1 MKNSFMLNTFNSL
14 KDAMV
19 DALKTPD
26 WWVYATLIAIFVLLI
41 TAIIIIVNCAK
52 KSKKEKDAIDASP
65 IETSIEVNT
74 VNEASSI
81 NEKLENDTSAEVK
94 IEKAST
100 KTTRTQKS
108 STSKT
113 STNSASKMDETKKE
127 ETADEK
133 KSSETI
139 SKPKRT
145 PKVKSIADAVTSDT
159 KKPTSTT
166 TRRTTTR
173 TTSTTTKSSTK
184 STK

>member
-52 KSKKEKDAIDASP
+52 KSKKEKDAINASP

-74 VNEASSI
+74 VNEVSST

-100 KTTRTQKS
+100 KTQKS

-166 TRRTTTR
+166 TRRTTSR